1 MDKNYCKTL
10 TENNTENNTTEN
22 ENNDLKFFESSNK
35 DENML
40 INKSPFNGIINLFA
54 DYINKQRLNQ
64 KIMDIFG
71 GQNDDD
77 KLTLNQDDENSINNY
92 IIIGKKRLKECKK
105 KYVTHNNDCFE
116 KNGKN
121 KVFKI
126 NKVIKINDKP
136 IYRLDY
142 YKKFFIKTFLN
153 FLLNYGKKLISKCK
167 FEEQPELHLHKPNY
181 KLYAGNPKEKD
192 NKEFLK
198 KSIKKVFMD
207 YDKNDEK
214 GIGRQI
220 ENENIINDIYDIKDF
235 PSSNEE
241 KELNVFF
248 NMTIEKGIELFYVS
262 EEFQEIKN
270 NEKIQYYDR
279 MFYQEKK
286 RNFSLLEKYGF
297 IKLVNLPFY
306 SHNPK

>member
-1 MDKNYCKTL
+1 MFTNKNPAFTKL
-10 TENNTENNTTEN
+10 TNPYG
-22 ENNDLKFFESSNK
+22 DISDQK
-35 DENML
+35 
-40 INKSPFNGIINLFA
+40 I
-54 DYINKQRLNQ
+54 NQ
-64 KIMDIFG
+64 KMLEVFQDKKDNEEFNIFSI
-71 GQNDDD
+71 
-77 KLTLNQDDENSINNY
+77 KDDENSINDSKT
-92 IIIGKKRLKECKK
+92 IGKKHSRESTNSYISHIYQVK
-105 KYVTHNNDCFE
+105 NNQKNIIFE
-116 KNGKN
+116 
-121 KVFKI
+121 I
-126 NKVIKINDKP
+126 NKIKKNDKKEKY

-142 YKKFFIKTFLN
+142 YKKDFLQDFLE
-153 FLLNYGKKLISKCK
+153 FLLKNGKKLISECK
-167 FEEQPELHLHKPNY
+167 FKEKFKLKLHMPNY